1 MPGDRLLASLV
12 IHRMKSGRDWYPA
25 RTAGLRL
32 TKRLSRDLFDLLQ
45 VVPAVA
51 AYGFHGGLQAS
62 CAS

>member
-1 MPGDRLLASLV
+1 
-12 IHRMKSGRDWYPA
+12 MKSGRDWYPA